1 MALAPNQFQSALRLA
16 RRNMVANTKPIVI
29 MMPQIAPM
37 TKAVINQA
45 VDTSHIV
52 RLNEFSDF
60 PSSIVAAQM
69 SSVLFEFCRFQQAA
83 YSRIPLQSVLVFRQF
98 LVRAGILMA
107 GLGLPRATSLERQS

>member
-1 MALAPNQFQSALRLA
+1 
-16 RRNMVANTKPIVI
+16 MVANTKPIVI
-29 MMPQIAPM
+29 MMPQMAPM

-69 SSVLFEFCRFQQAA
+69 SSVPFESAAFSRQRTAASHCNLCLFFG
-83 YSRIPLQSVLVFRQF
+83 SF
-98 LVRAGILMA
+98 LYARA
-107 GLGLPRATSLERQS
+107 S